1 MKKVFL
7 PVILLAM
14 LCMGCTGI
22 TIDLPQQPPIKDVE
36 DVEDVK
42 ILPVIVPALESELTR
57 EVLFF
62 TQKGCPPCEQAKP
75 RVEEMRKQG
84 LKVTEVWYHENP
96 ELFQQHGVT
105 STPTFIVLEDG
116 VEIERTG
123 DIVLLITIL
132 VKILSWILPVLL
144 G

>member
-1 MKKVFL
+1 MKRLFL
-7 PVILLAM
+7 PVILLAVF
-14 LCMGCTGI
+14 CAGCSGI
-22 TIDLPQQPPIKDVE
+22 TIKLPGQPPVQE
-36 DVEDVK
+36 EVVV
-42 ILPVIVPALESELTR
+42 PVPEPELIR

-62 TQKGCPPCEQAKP
+62 TQKGCLPCERAKS

-84 LKVTEVWYHENP
+84 LKVTEVDYRENP
-96 ELFQQHGVT
+96 ELFHQYEVT
-105 STPTFIVLEDG
+105 TTPTFIVLEDG

-132 VKILSWILPVLL
+132 VKILAWILPLLL

>member
-1 MKKVFL
+1 MKRVFL
-7 PVILLAM
+7 PVILLAV
-14 LCMGCTGI
+14 LCMGCTGV
-22 TIDLPQQPPIKDVE
+22 TVELSGQPQVVTPEVE
-36 DVEDVK
+36 TPKCCPE
-42 ILPVIVPALESELTR
+42 PELTQ

-62 TQKGCPPCEQAKP
+62 TQKGCPPCEKARP

-96 ELFQQHGVT
+96 EMFKQYGVS
-105 STPTFIVLEDG
+105 STPTFIILEDG

-132 VKILSWILPVLL
+132 VKILAWLLPILL